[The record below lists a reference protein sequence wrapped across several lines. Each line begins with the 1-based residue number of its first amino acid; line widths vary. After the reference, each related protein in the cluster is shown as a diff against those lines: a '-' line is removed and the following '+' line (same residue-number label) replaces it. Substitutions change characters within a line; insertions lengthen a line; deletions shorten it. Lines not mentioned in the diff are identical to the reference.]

1 MSVAL
6 RKGSEPKTFISRA
19 ESHEVGG
26 EGQCESD
33 GEGEG
38 GGGVDGRFSNE
49 KGGGEAEGFS
59 LSVMTKQY
67 RGYSKGCK
75 FNCVLAGSV
84 QDKL

>member
-1 MSVAL
+1 M
-6 RKGSEPKTFISRA
+6 SRA

-49 KGGGEAEGFS
+49 KGGGEAEGFI
-59 LSVMTKQY
+59 LSVMTKPY
-67 RGYSKGCK
+67 KGISKGYTS
-75 FNCVLAGSV
+75 NCVLAGSV
-84 QDKL
+84 